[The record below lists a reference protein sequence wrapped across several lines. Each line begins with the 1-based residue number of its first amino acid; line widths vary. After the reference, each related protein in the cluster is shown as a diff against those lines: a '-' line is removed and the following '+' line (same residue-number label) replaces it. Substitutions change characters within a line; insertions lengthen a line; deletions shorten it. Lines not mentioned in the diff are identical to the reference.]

1 MNPITSAPAAAP
13 TPAPIHDIVGPV
25 WFFPWPVWVVVC
37 VALGVLVLLAGLIW
51 GLRSWLGRKAP
62 PTAKERALAVLD
74 ALRGTVAGADPY
86 AFGITVSD
94 AIRNYIHE
102 QHGLQATTQTSLEF
116 LETIRANPVFTD
128 NEKAGLAVFLEKT
141 DLLKYARAEAG
152 ESEMIGLLETAGRLV
167 RAEVQPG
174 KTTEAKP

>member
-1 MNPITSAPAAAP
+1 MNPVPAAP

-74 ALRGTVAGADPY
+74 ALRSTVAGADPY

>member
-1 MNPITSAPAAAP
+1 MNPVPAAP

-102 QHGLQATTQTSLEF
+102 QHGLQSTTQTSLEF
-116 LETIRANPVFTD
+116 LEGIRTNPVFTD

>member
-1 MNPITSAPAAAP
+1 MNPAPAAP

-25 WFFPWPVWVVVC
+25 WFFPWPLWVVVC
-37 VALGVLVLLAGLIW
+37 AALGILFLLAGLAW
-51 GLRSWLGRKAP
+51 GLRSWLARKKTP

-116 LETIRANPVFTD
+116 LDGIRSNPVFTD
-128 NEKAGLAVFLEKT
+128 NEKSGLAVFLEKT

-174 KTTEAKP
+174 KNTEAKP

>member
-1 MNPITSAPAAAP
+1 MNPAP
-13 TPAPIHDIVGPV
+13 TPVPIHDIVGPV

-37 VALGVLVLLAGLIW
+37 VALAALLLVGVLIW
-51 GLRSWLGRKAP
+51 GLRLFLAKKP
-62 PTAKERALAVLD
+62 PTAKERALAVLE
-74 ALRGTVAGADPY
+74 ALRNSVAGADPY

-116 LETIRANPVFTD
+116 LEGIRSNAVFTD
-128 NEKAGLAVFLEKT
+128 NEKAGLSVFLENT
-141 DLLKYARAEAG
+141 DLLKFARTEAG

-174 KTTEAKP
+174 KSTEAAP

>member
-1 MNPITSAPAAAP
+1 MNPVPAAP

>member
-1 MNPITSAPAAAP
+1 MNPAAP

-25 WFFPWPVWVVVC
+25 WFFPWPAWVVVC
-37 VALGVLVLLAGLIW
+37 AVLGAVLILAGLVMVV
-51 GLRSWLGRKAP
+51 RSLLNRKKL
-62 PTAKERALAVLD
+62 PTPKERALA
-74 ALRGTVAGADPY
+74 ALERLRSAIAGADPY

-116 LETIRANPVFTD
+116 LESITSNPVFTD
-128 NEKAGLAVFLEKT
+128 NEKAGLALFLEKT

-167 RAEVQPG
+167 RAEVQS
-174 KTTEAKP
+174 AKPTEEKS

>member
-1 MNPITSAPAAAP
+1 MNPAAP

-25 WFFPWPVWVVVC
+25 WFFPWPAWVVVC
-37 VALGVLVLLAGLIW
+37 VVLGAVLVLAGLVM
-51 GLRSWLGRKAP
+51 GVRSLLNRKKP
-62 PTAKERALAVLD
+62 PTPKERALA
-74 ALRGTVAGADPY
+74 ALERLRSAIAGADPY

-116 LETIRANPVFTD
+116 LESIASDPVFTD
-128 NEKAGLAVFLEKT
+128 NEKAGLAAFLEKT

-167 RAEVQPG
+167 RSEVQS
-174 KTTEAKP
+174 AKPTEEKS

>member
-1 MNPITSAPAAAP
+1 MNSLASAP
-13 TPAPIHDIVGPV
+13 TPVPTPVPIHDIVGPV

-37 VALGVLVLLAGLIW
+37 VALGVLLLAAGLGW
-51 GLRSWLGRKAP
+51 WLHSWLTRKTP
-62 PTAKERALAVLD
+62 PTAKERALAALD
-74 ALRGTVAGADPY
+74 ALRSTVAGADPY

-102 QHGLQATTQTSLEF
+102 QHGLHSTTQTSLEF
-116 LETIRANPVFTD
+116 LDGIRANHVFTD

-152 ESEMIGLLETAGRLV
+152 ESEMIGLLEIAVRLV
-167 RAEVQPG
+167 RAEVQ
-174 KTTEAKP
+174 KSAEEKP